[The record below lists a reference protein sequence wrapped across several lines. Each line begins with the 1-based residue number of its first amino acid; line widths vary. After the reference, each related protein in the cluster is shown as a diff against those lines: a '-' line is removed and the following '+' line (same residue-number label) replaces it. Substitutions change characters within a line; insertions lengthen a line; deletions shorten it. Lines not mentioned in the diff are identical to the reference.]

1 MICWDCYCFTAGS
14 WRFAGLNCASS
25 VVASYISNVQP
36 HLLLFAA
43 SRECLCC
50 CRWCGVLG
58 VSVSPTATL
67 RHTQCLVL
75 WYFSFLFIC
84 GGGMSVVSCKV
95 ERWKRK
101 RAQVTY
107 KMDHASIV
115 TILYFFW
122 KKVFIYLFSK
132 AFFGLFFIY
141 EYIKLTVALPV
152 TLLNILGNISDSVV
166 FWHLLLYL
174 TTLLKASSS
183 YLCRVSL
190 RRTTFCGY
198 ANGLGLPRSL
208 SSVVKR
214 WKEQL
219 GDNFKPAE
227 VWAYSEKV
235 IIFQLNQFSRPT
247 VLHKH

>member
-1 MICWDCYCFTAGS
+1 MRFAAWQDRQVIAGKPEGETHLQFGDPERIFCIGEMICWDCYCFTAGS

-43 SRECLCC
+43 SRECFCC

-122 KKVFIYLFSK
+122 KKVFIYLYSK

-141 EYIKLTVALPV
+141 EYIKLTIALQ
-152 TLLNILGNISDSVV
+152 
-166 FWHLLLYL
+166 
-174 TTLLKASSS
+174 
-183 YLCRVSL
+183 
-190 RRTTFCGY
+190 
-198 ANGLGLPRSL
+198 SL
-208 SSVVKR
+208 S
-214 WKEQL
+214 
-219 GDNFKPAE
+219 
-227 VWAYSEKV
+227 
-235 IIFQLNQFSRPT
+235 
-247 VLHKH
+247 